1 MTSPDTLESVE
12 EEGPPEVDDEAD
24 ARPPG
29 SGTHGDG
36 EAAEYADADEAAA
49 AGGGGEVRL
58 AAPELLASVS
68 TLKVADLKEP
78 QVARHTFAAAATQ
91 KTTAAQGGA
100 ARNQGDDLRVQVL
113 PAAVANKK
121 QACGEGSSRKQ
132 AGSATASMCRL
143 SPSPVYTGRSILFA

>member
-100 ARNQGDDLRVQVL
+100 GLVPLEFLSQHRWQQR
-113 PAAVANKK
+113 PAF
-121 QACGEGSSRKQ
+121 SR
-132 AGSATASMCRL
+132 CRD
-143 SPSPVYTGRSILFA
+143 PA